1 MAKTEQSEMVLN
13 VPGAEEIVYC
23 LDVTKVIFLGAD
35 DDSRG
40 LGGAGALL
48 PVVKSL
54 RKVRKAP
61 EVST

>member
-23 LDVTKVIFLGAD
+23 LDVTKVIILGAD

-54 RKVRKAP
+54 RKVRKAL

>member
-23 LDVTKVIFLGAD
+23 LDVTKVIILGAD

-48 PVVKSL
+48 PVGKSL